1 MTKSDAEFFT
11 AERLSPSSLLNT
23 VLLPRVCVRSDC
35 YHATRGDS
43 LPFGAA
49 VSRLALPPSVDSY
62 WQAIYWTAQ
71 VGAGPAL
78 AVPRMIRTPDR
89 VGYPQNHDEDAVHIL
104 ATLLVKN
111 IQVQAKWGIGSAYDK
126 FTVSAL
132 AEDNQQGILRVKDDM
147 NLAVG
152 NYVVTVS
159 VMDVFSHL
167 NMLYENLT
175 ATAEITIAVVSVASF
190 AAEVDIADVS
200 LVAGEGSW
208 GQGFVVGDYY
218 PSFPAIG
225 SVASG
230 NITIKINGVDYRIAN
245 VRIRD
250 NNPTLQSAAGSF
262 YFALRPDHIHEL
274 DRAGFWENKKLIVS
288 RGGDEL
294 IFNRIWTDYNYTLA
308 PRWAA
313 DSSDN
318 AYVSPGENTQSRISD
333 GGVMPAVYWTN
344 AMADKARI
352 IMTDGEVFRV
362 RLIQDKFVF
371 KNGYGVF
378 DVLPPASVGYD
389 GFICQ
394 VNGLQY
400 KRINGS
406 WMELSESISVIS
418 KSSEIFVASV

>member
-1 MTKSDAEFFT
+1 MFSAMANPDAKFFT

-23 VLLPRVCVRSDC
+23 V
-35 YHATRGDS
+35 
-43 LPFGAA
+43 
-49 VSRLALPPSVDSY
+49 LPPSVDSY

-78 AVPRMIRTPDR
+78 EVPRMIRTPDR
-89 VGYPQNHDEDAVHIL
+89 VGYPQNHDENAVHIL

-167 NMLYENLT
+167 NKLYENLT
-175 ATAEITIAVVSVASF
+175 ATAEITIAVVPPASLVAE
-190 AAEVDIADVS
+190 AEVIIADVS
-200 LVAGEGSW
+200 LVAGYGSY

-230 NITIKINGVDYRIAN
+230 NITIKINSVDYRIAN

-262 YFALRPDHIHEL
+262 YFALRPDRIHEL
-274 DRAGFWENKKLIVS
+274 DRAGFWDNKKLIVS

-294 IFNRIWTDYNYTLA
+294 VFNRIWTDYNYTLA

-352 IMTDGEVFRV
+352 IMADGEVFRV

-371 KNGYGVF
+371 ENGYGVF

-389 GFICQ
+389 GFTCE

-406 WMELSESISVIS
+406 W
-418 KSSEIFVASV
+418 